1 MIDSLVARA
10 RFYDFTGYWIPG
22 NLAIGIAWVY
32 AWVFGWESQANK
44 AIEFVS
50 AHWVAATI
58 LIFIVGG
65 YAVGH
70 LVNALSKLLL
80 EKCILKR
87 AFDENKDWLTRIK
100 SNKTGKGAAVLKRF
114 NEVIKYDPQ
123 SSSAAGSVIQGWAE
137 QCLPA
142 PSMTTFRFLCFY
154 GMNRTLS
161 VLTIFLI
168 PPVAHWVL
176 DHSHFCCMLFVIV
189 VGFCVSLLFGF
200 QYLRFVKL
208 YADSLPELLLM
219 KDTGD

>member
-1 MIDSLVARA
+1 MLDSLVARA

-22 NLAIGIAWVY
+22 NLAIGIVWVY
-32 AWVFGWESQANK
+32 AWVFGWESRANK

-50 AHWVAATI
+50 SHWVAATI

-65 YAVGH
+65 YAMGH

-80 EKCILKR
+80 EKCILKW
-87 AFDENKDWLTRIK
+87 AFDENKDWLSRIR
-100 SNKTGKGAAVLKRF
+100 SDKTGKGAAVLKRF
-114 NEVIKYDPQ
+114 NDVFKFDPQ

-176 DHSHFCCMLFVIV
+176 VRSHCCCMLCAIV
-189 VGFCVSLLFGF
+189 VGLFVSFLFGF

-219 KDTGD
+219 KEAGD